1 MKLEKLFNKK
11 RVYTFKLNVGI
22 LSVFRISS
30 IVFQSIWISFLTRRI
45 KNAFVIMEFVERI
58 VTFEEIIVNVQR
70 KSAL

>member
-1 MKLEKLFNKK
+1 M
-11 RVYTFKLNVGI
+11 YTSKLNVGI

-30 IVFQSIWISFLTRRI
+30 IVSRSIWISFFNKCVELKEVLTRRI

-58 VTFEEIIVNVQR
+58 VTFEETIVNVQR